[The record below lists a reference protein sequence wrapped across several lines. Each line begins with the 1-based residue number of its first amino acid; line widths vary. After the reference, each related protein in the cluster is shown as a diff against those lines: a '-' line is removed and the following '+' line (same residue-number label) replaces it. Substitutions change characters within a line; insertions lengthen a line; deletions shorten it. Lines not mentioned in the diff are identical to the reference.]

1 MWLMSFSKGAF
12 VDWALS
18 FVNRRFVKL
27 FRRFIFA
34 KRRFVLPEACSL
46 CFLLYYGEVQ
56 AVRYS
61 DIWRTDLFEQ
71 RKNGFVSQQSV
82 QTY

>member
-27 FRRFIFA
+27 FRRFTKM
-34 KRRFVLPEACSL
+34 KRRSVSPEVCSL
-46 CFLLYYGEVQ
+46 CLLLYYGEV
-56 AVRYS
+56 
-61 DIWRTDLFEQ
+61 
-71 RKNGFVSQQSV
+71 
-82 QTY
+82 

>member
-34 KRRFVLPEACSL
+34 KRRFVSPEACSSYS
-46 CFLLYYGEVQ
+46 LLYYGEV
-56 AVRYS
+56 
-61 DIWRTDLFEQ
+61 
-71 RKNGFVSQQSV
+71 
-82 QTY
+82 

>member
-27 FRRFIFA
+27 FRRFIVAKGRFGKFFRRFIFA

-46 CFLLYYGEVQ
+46 CFLLYYGEV
-56 AVRYS
+56 
-61 DIWRTDLFEQ
+61 
-71 RKNGFVSQQSV
+71 
-82 QTY
+82 